1 MAVPCAFL
9 DYLHLCGDLTLA
21 GCKVSTK
28 PLSQFPSSTGQQ
40 ESKNRKKTSALLQHG
55 VPPSPSRTAPTW
67 VLPTGFS
74 SSAAPVW
81 VLSMGYRPSGRDC
94 SCMGCS
100 PWDTVPL
107 RRTCSSMGSPQVA
120 ASFRAYPHCCTAF
133 FYPKFV
139 PREEPP
145 AFLFASVLVSDFSVL
160 EPFGTVSVQHGGS
173 LWCLLTEAIPA
184 APMLPKPCNINT
196 MEYSFV

>member
-1 MAVPCAFL
+1 M
-9 DYLHLCGDLTLA
+9 
-21 GCKVSTK
+21 
-28 PLSQFPSSTGQQ
+28 
-40 ESKNRKKTSALLQHG
+40 
-55 VPPSPSRTAPTW
+55 
-67 VLPTGFS
+67 
-74 SSAAPVW
+74 W
-81 VLSMGYRPSGRDC
+81 VLSMGYSPSGRDC

-107 RRTCSSMGSPQVA
+107 RRTCTSMGSSQVA
-120 ASFRAYPHCCTAF
+120 ASIRAYPHCCTVF

-160 EPFGTVSVQHGGS
+160 ELFGTVSVQHGGS

-184 APMLPKPCNINT
+184 APMLPKPCHINT
-196 MEYSFV
+196 MEYSFVQASSVVAFSHPSCCSLHLRRSFQLTAVSWSWKKWQLLLLAGNVRWQWVLWLG